1 MFRYFKGWGFE
12 KLPAHYRESPFL
24 TLDHVVMFSK
34 EPIATTDGRETV
46 EDAIPQNKVHGP
58 NVICNEE
65 PSKLPDRQKYSRTWN
80 TKCKEAIK
88 QVTSLTPI
96 VDDTESL
103 KEVYTLLH
111 DCIDILSNAAQKEE
125 GLVMEKP
132 RNMGSKSSTSVSS
145 TSKSSTSKSG
155 SSSSFKEIPKAKSRN
170 PFSGRHGERAEIMKR
185 TLKVNVDVTAGQPV
199 PKRAKKSLSDCVIET
214 EIVSMDLHYK
224 ADPVTSDPNPVPTSP
239 TPTGILE
246 AESTTCTKPDVE
258 PGVQAAAKPQ
268 NQSAAKPHTHCTAVP
283 PAAPTAVSPATPTA
297 VLPAA
302 LTAVTAA
309 APSCI
314 PSSTASPIIIDD
326 NSLDPRSWVKL
337 ANCSPDDPGYKL
349 VLHLESKAGILN
361 KNYWLADSEI
371 HAGQLLLKKD
381 FQYVDGLHDPAIKGS
396 LVVPATSEFVKI
408 LNTGSHWV
416 CLSTIST
423 TPGTGMFKI
432 FDSIYQKPNSIAI
445 EHACRM
451 LMYSGSKVTFINEK
465 VQRQVGANDCG
476 LFSLAFASDLCH
488 GLDPVHLRYDQG
500 SMRQHYVNC
509 LENGAMAPFPRTTQ
523 RVPFHLACNK
533 SAVAIDCVC
542 RLPYDRD
549 EYVQCSYKCKAL
561 YHPTCVNVPAWALN
575 SGRKWRCTKCKDA
588 AKCKAVPP
596 SKI

>member
-1 MFRYFKGWGFE
+1 MKSLQNF
-12 KLPAHYRESPFL
+12 
-24 TLDHVVMFSK
+24 
-34 EPIATTDGRETV
+34 PIDRNTV
-46 EDAIPQNKVHGP
+46 KRG
-58 NVICNEE
+58 
-65 PSKLPDRQKYSRTWN
+65 

-88 QVTSLTPI
+88 QVTSLTHI
-96 VDDTESL
+96 VDDTETL

-125 GLVMEKP
+125 GLVLEKP
-132 RNMGSKSSTSVSS
+132 RNKGSKSSTSASS

-155 SSSSFKEIPKAKSRN
+155 SSSSFKEIPKAKPKSPN
-170 PFSGRHGERAEIMKR
+170 PFSGDGERAEIMKR
-185 TLKVNVDVTAGQPV
+185 TLKVNVDVTTGQPV

-214 EIVSMDLHYK
+214 EIVSMDLDYK

-283 PAAPTAVSPATPTA
+283 PATSTAVPPAAPTAVSPAT
-297 VLPAA
+297 
-302 LTAVTAA
+302 LTAVTAAAPTAVPPA

-337 ANCSPDDPGYKL
+337 ENCSPDDPGYKL
-349 VLHLESKAGILN
+349 VLYPERKAGILN
-361 KNYWLADSEI
+361 TNYWLADSEI
-371 HAGQLLLKKD
+371 HAGQLLLNKD
-381 FQYVDGLHDPAIKGS
+381 FPYVDGLHDPAIKGS
-396 LVVPATSEFVKI
+396 IVVPATSEFVQI

-423 TPGTGMFKI
+423 TPGTGMVKI

-476 LFSLAFASDLCH
+476 LFSLFISDRIH
-488 GLDPVHLRYDQG
+488 KN
-500 SMRQHYVNC
+500 M
-509 LENGAMAPFPRTTQ
+509 
-523 RVPFHLACNK
+523 
-533 SAVAIDCVC
+533 I
-542 RLPYDRD
+542 
-549 EYVQCSYKCKAL
+549 
-561 YHPTCVNVPAWALN
+561 ALN
-575 SGRKWRCTKCKDA
+575 QAGCHVNAETSNK
-588 AKCKAVPP
+588 VQQQ
-596 SKI
+596 SKIPRNTVNNEAI